1 MTGYFGTSGSKKK
14 GLGMRGR
21 TRVTLAGMIGA
32 MLLVAAPGIL
42 VAAAPAMAQ
51 ERGAHAIAL
60 HGAPKYGPDF
70 QHFDYANP
78 NAPKGGE
85 VKLSA
90 FGGFDNLNPFIL
102 RGQTAAG
109 SGLVFQT
116 LTTGSGDEVTT
127 EYGLLAE
134 TIQIAPDRS
143 AVSFTLR
150 PQARFS
156 DGTPVTADD
165 VLWSFQTLR
174 EKGHPLY
181 RTYYADVAKAEK
193 TGERTVTFTFRN
205 TDNAELPI
213 IMGQLPV
220 LPKHA
225 FENRDFAATTLEPMV
240 GSGPYVVAEVQAG
253 RSITYQRVAD
263 WWAKDLPVNRGRYN
277 FDRLRYDYYRDLD
290 VAFEAFK
297 AGAYDFRLEHSSK
310 NWTTGYNTPAVKD
323 GEIVREEIKHQDP
336 QGMQAFAF
344 NIRRPIFQDRRV
356 REALNYLFDYEW
368 TRANL
373 SFGLFQR
380 TKSFFANSELAA
392 TGLPSPAELALLE
405 PYRGKIPDEVFTKPF
420 EPPKTDGSGNIRP
433 NLRTA
438 LGIFKEAGWDLK
450 NNKLTNLETGAPF
463 RFEILIAQADLERVI
478 QPFLRNLERAGIE
491 ASIRV
496 VDTAQYQNRM
506 DNFDFDMTT
515 ERLAQSLSPGNEQ
528 RDYWESSRADQ
539 PGSRNAIG
547 IKNPVVDA
555 LVEKVIAAPDRE
567 AQIAATRALDRVLLW
582 NWYVIP
588 HWHDSVHR
596 VAYWNRF
603 SHPPIAA
610 KYGLGFSDTWWV
622 DPAKNA
628 RLTSSAR
635 RAAAP

>member
-1 MTGYFGTSGSKKK
+1 MRAYFGADESKKK

-32 MLLVAAPGIL
+32 LLL
-42 VAAAPAMAQ
+42 AAAPLAAQ

-134 TIQIAPDRS
+134 TISVAKDRS

-181 RTYYADVAKAEK
+181 RTYYADVVKAEK

-297 AGAYDFRLEHSSK
+297 AGAYDFR
-310 NWTTGYNTPAVKD
+310 
-323 GEIVREEIKHQDP
+323 
-336 QGMQAFAF
+336 
-344 NIRRPIFQDRRV
+344 
-356 REALNYLFDYEW
+356 
-368 TRANL
+368 
-373 SFGLFQR
+373 
-380 TKSFFANSELAA
+380 
-392 TGLPSPAELALLE
+392 
-405 PYRGKIPDEVFTKPF
+405 
-420 EPPKTDGSGNIRP
+420 
-433 NLRTA
+433 
-438 LGIFKEAGWDLK
+438 
-450 NNKLTNLETGAPF
+450 
-463 RFEILIAQADLERVI
+463 
-478 QPFLRNLERAGIE
+478 
-491 ASIRV
+491 
-496 VDTAQYQNRM
+496 
-506 DNFDFDMTT
+506 
-515 ERLAQSLSPGNEQ
+515 
-528 RDYWESSRADQ
+528 
-539 PGSRNAIG
+539 
-547 IKNPVVDA
+547 
-555 LVEKVIAAPDRE
+555 
-567 AQIAATRALDRVLLW
+567 
-582 NWYVIP
+582 
-588 HWHDSVHR
+588 
-596 VAYWNRF
+596 
-603 SHPPIAA
+603 
-610 KYGLGFSDTWWV
+610 
-622 DPAKNA
+622 
-628 RLTSSAR
+628 
-635 RAAAP
+635 